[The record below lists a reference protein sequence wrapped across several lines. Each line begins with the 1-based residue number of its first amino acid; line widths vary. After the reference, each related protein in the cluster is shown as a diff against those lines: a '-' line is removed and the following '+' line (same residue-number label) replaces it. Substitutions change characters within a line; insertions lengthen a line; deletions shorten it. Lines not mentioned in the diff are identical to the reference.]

1 MEKLFSKSHEWVKIE
16 GSKAQIGLSDYAQQ
30 ELGDDRGLA
39 DVGLAR
45 EGDLGQTVL
54 RELGSDVECGKAF
67 TDIESVK
74 AVSEVL
80 SPVCG
85 KVVAV
90 NEELADAP
98 EKINEASDDA
108 WIVEVEKTVSEDALM
123 TAEQYDEYIKPQ

>member
-30 ELGDDRGLA
+30 ELGDIVYVNLP
-39 DVGLAR
+39 
-45 EGDLGQTVL
+45 
-54 RELGSDVECGKAF
+54 ELGSDVECGKAF

-98 EKINEASDDA
+98 RKNQRSFRRRMDCRSGNDRQGRRAYERRAVRRIYQ
-108 WIVEVEKTVSEDALM
+108 DAL
-123 TAEQYDEYIKPQ
+123 IFI

>member
-30 ELGDDRGLA
+30 ELGDIVYVNLP
-39 DVGLAR
+39 
-45 EGDLGQTVL
+45 
-54 RELGSDVECGKAF
+54 ELGSDVECGKAF

-90 NEELADAP
+90 KSLP
-98 EKINEASDDA
+98 TRPKKSTKLPTTHGLSK
-108 WIVEVEKTVSEDALM
+108 WK
-123 TAEQYDEYIKPQ
+123 

>member
-30 ELGDDRGLA
+30 ELGDIVYVNLP
-39 DVGLAR
+39 
-45 EGDLGQTVL
+45 
-54 RELGSDVECGKAF
+54 ELGSDVECG
-67 TDIESVK
+67 K

-108 WIVEVEKTVSEDALM
+108 WIVEVEMTGREDGLM
-123 TAEQYDEYIKPQ
+123 NAEQYAEFIKTL

>member
-16 GSKAQIGLSDYAQQ
+16 GSKAQIRTFRLCAADI
-30 ELGDDRGLA
+30 GDIVYVNLP
-39 DVGLAR
+39 
-45 EGDLGQTVL
+45 
-54 RELGSDVECGKAF
+54 ELGSDVECGKAF

-90 NEELADAP
+90 NEAARHARKNQRSSRRRMDCRSG
-98 EKINEASDDA
+98 ND
-108 WIVEVEKTVSEDALM
+108 
-123 TAEQYDEYIKPQ
+123 

>member
-16 GSKAQIGLSDYAQQ
+16 DSKAQIGLSDYAQQ
-30 ELGDDRGLA
+30 ELGDIVYVNLP
-39 DVGLAR
+39 
-45 EGDLGQTVL
+45 
-54 RELGSDVECGKAF
+54 ELGSDVECGKAF

-98 EKINEASDDA
+98 EKINEAPDDA
-108 WIVEVEKTVSEDALM
+108 WIVEVEMTGREDGLM
-123 TAEQYDEYIKPQ
+123 NAEQYAEFIKTL